1 MMAGSIIRLSA
12 GTISEL
18 FVITLKSFHCDFK
31 MNLEAIIHV
40 GNLRDHILILC
51 SGKTYSLKLLKT
63 TANRRHVK
71 VTVIFL
77 F

>member
-1 MMAGSIIRLSA
+1 MAASKIRLSA
-12 GTISEL
+12 GTTSEL
-18 FVITLKSFHCDFK
+18 FIITLKCVCCDFK
-31 MNLEAIIHV
+31 MNLEAIICE

-51 SGKTYSLKLLKT
+51 SRKMYSLKLLKT
-63 TANRRHVK
+63 TENRRHVK